1 VGLLSGDGARPV
13 EADTFDFWETLC
25 RRAPGALEA
34 ARSEALTAVLAEAEQ
49 VVEAD
54 VLDRIL
60 GDVWN
65 AWERSWS
72 AGQPYYGPDAA
83 GAVVDMLAIEGLD
96 VEPHREALVAA
107 FLATH
112 EHADLFLVEGVA
124 EVLDILSAHGV
135 RLGII
140 CDVGFIESR
149 LLRRALE
156 RHEVLHRFQH
166 WSFSD
171 EVGVYKPDRRI
182 FEHALA
188 GLGGVAADRAAHVGD
203 IRRTDVQ
210 GARAMGMLAIRFAG
224 VNDDQRDEFP
234 DGDVVIRSYDELPA
248 VLGLTADRPGTC

>member
-1 VGLLSGDGARPV
+1 VERLTGAGAAADGRTIDAV
-13 EADTFDFWETLC
+13 TFDFWETLC

-34 ARSEALTAVLAEAEQ
+34 ARSEALTAVLADAEL

-60 GDVWN
+60 GDVWSTWEQ
-65 AWERSWS
+65 AWT

-83 GAVVDMLAIEGLD
+83 GGVVQRLGAEGLD
-96 VEPHREALVAA
+96 VEPLREALVAA

-112 EHADLFLVEGVA
+112 EHADLFLVDGVA
-124 EVLDILSAHGV
+124 EVLDVLAGHGV
-135 RLGII
+135 GLGII

-156 RHEVLHRFQH
+156 GHDVLRHFRH

-188 GLGGVAADRAAHVGD
+188 GLGVAAERAAHIGD

-210 GARAMGMLAIRFAG
+210 GARAVGMLAIRFAG
-224 VNDDQRDEFP
+224 VNDDRSELP
-234 DGDVVIRSYDELPA
+234 DADAVIRSYTELPA
-248 VLGLTADRPGTC
+248 VLGLTDPS

>member
-1 VGLLSGDGARPV
+1 MNI
-13 EADTFDFWETLC
+13 EAVTFDFWETLC
-25 RRAPGALEA
+25 RRAPGSLEA
-34 ARSEALTAVLAEAEQ
+34 ARSEALTAVLAEAEM
-49 VVEAD
+49 VVAAD

-60 GDVWN
+60 GDVWTS
-65 AWERSWS
+65 WERSWTD
-72 AGQPYYGPDAA
+72 GRPYYGPDAA
-83 GAVVDMLAIEGLD
+83 VAVVERLGDKGLD
-96 VEPHREALVAA
+96 VEPVREALVAA

-112 EHADLFLVEGVA
+112 EHADLFLVDGVA
-124 EVLDILSAHGV
+124 DVLELLAGRGL

-156 RHEVLHRFQH
+156 RHDVLHRFHH

-188 GLGGVAADRAAHVGD
+188 GLGGVAPGHAAHVGD

-210 GARAMGMLAIRFAG
+210 GARGVGMLAVRFAG
-224 VNDDQRDEFP
+224 VNDDQTELPEADA
-234 DGDVVIRSYDELPA
+234 VIRSYTELPA
-248 VLGLTADRPGTC
+248 VLGLAE

>member
-1 VGLLSGDGARPV
+1 MTGRTI
-13 EADTFDFWETLC
+13 EAVTFDFWETLC

-34 ARSEALTAVLAEAEQ
+34 ARSESLTAVLAEAEL

-54 VLDRIL
+54 LLDRVL
-60 GDVWN
+60 HDVWTR
-65 AWERSWS
+65 WERSW
-72 AGQPYYGPDAA
+72 AA
-83 GAVVDMLAIEGLD
+83 GDAYSGPEAAAGVVDLLLAEGLP
-96 VEPHREALVAA
+96 VEPLRKALAAA

-112 EHADLFLVEGVA
+112 EHAELFLVDGVA
-124 EVLDILSAHGV
+124 EVLEILSAHGIG
-135 RLGII
+135 LGII

-156 RHEVLHRFQH
+156 RHDVLHRFRH

-188 GLGGVAADRAAHVGD
+188 GLGGVAPARAAHVGD

-210 GARAMGMLAIRFAG
+210 GARGVGMLAIRFAG
-224 VNDDQRDEFP
+224 VNDDQADLPEA
-234 DGDVVIRSYDELPA
+234 DVVIRAYAELPA
-248 VLGLTADRPGTC
+248 VLGLAP